1 MTCDIFRFLAF
12 QKNTWVFWVIGKTRW
27 VFGFLW
33 PVPLY
38 KAEILQPLKRERR

>member
-12 QKNTWVFWVIGKTRW
+12 QKTTWFFGVIGKTRW

-38 KAEILQPLKRERR
+38 ESEISKALKERR